1 MGDLF
6 LRHPPPIATLTGC
19 DPQYAGL
26 QIQRCGLTLVG
37 YLLIIDRKVAVSGD
51 DREQPQLPV
60 INGTS
65 NTMKILDFDSKS
77 MLFFSSAI
85 MI

>member
-1 MGDLF
+1 
-6 LRHPPPIATLTGC
+6 
-19 DPQYAGL
+19 
-26 QIQRCGLTLVG
+26 LTLVG